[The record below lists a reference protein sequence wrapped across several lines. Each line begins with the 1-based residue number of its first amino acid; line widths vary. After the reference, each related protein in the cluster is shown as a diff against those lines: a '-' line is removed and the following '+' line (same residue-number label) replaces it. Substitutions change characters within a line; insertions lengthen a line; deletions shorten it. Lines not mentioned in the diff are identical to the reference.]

1 MKWLHLS
8 DIHFNPEKDEVESL
22 FLRKKL
28 IDFLKEK
35 EIIVDKVFLTGDYRD
50 ASCQAGSDEAAANI
64 AKYILDVACT
74 VGVNDVENILF
85 VPGNH
90 DLQRDFANRQEI
102 IYEEKQ
108 RYDANNGTIRNLDTL
123 IDSFVFYRKVLEQI
137 KGKKYTDSL
146 FEYKYKINPHPLI
159 VLENVCVLLLNTE
172 LLVGEK
178 IEMNGNTRVLD
189 DRLFVGTRYVIN
201 SLDLLES
208 TKKPIIVLAHRGL
221 DFLEPLEQRKLL
233 KIFNDYNVC
242 IYLCGHSNDLWCDDI
257 HNLPQITM
265 GCIKQQDGVKAG
277 FSIGEYDDFN
287 RKIIVEAYSWDND
300 MWKEYNHFDADGY
313 KKVWE
318 LDEKLSINEDDN
330 INTLK
335 IVIGGV
341 VREFQCKNVQIEHS
355 IEHGNVL
362 SIATGR
368 LIAQIKKDDY
378 SNKIRADDRF
388 VLSGSVWK
396 VIGIDNTSKKII
408 TITCYKDFINPWTD
422 DMENGVASMDKIIQ

>member
-1 MKWLHLS
+1 M
-8 DIHFNPEKDEVESL
+8 
-22 FLRKKL
+22 
-28 IDFLKEK
+28 
-35 EIIVDKVFLTGDYRD
+35 
-50 ASCQAGSDEAAANI
+50 
-64 AKYILDVACT
+64 
-74 VGVNDVENILF
+74 
-85 VPGNH
+85 
-90 DLQRDFANRQEI
+90 
-102 IYEEKQ
+102 
-108 RYDANNGTIRNLDTL
+108 
-123 IDSFVFYRKVLEQI
+123 
-137 KGKKYTDSL
+137 
-146 FEYKYKINPHPLI
+146 
-159 VLENVCVLLLNTE
+159 LENVCVLLLNTE

-242 IYLCGHSNDLWCDDI
+242 IYLCGHSHDLWCDDI